1 MSYPIASVCPSCEA
15 SFKAAGVRTT
25 ATLLQRAKDPKG
37 RKLLAAETGLA
48 GPDILRAANRADLMR
63 LRGVGED
70 YARLLEAAGVDTVKA
85 LRNRNPGNLAKAI
98 AQVNGGDRKVQ
109 PPPSERMVAKWIL
122 QAKTIPPVMTY

>member
-1 MSYPIASVCPSCEA
+1 MSYPIASVGLEHHSKFRA
-15 SFKAAGVRTT
+15 QGIRTT

-37 RKLLAAETGLA
+37 RKLLAAATGIGA
-48 GPDILRAANRADLMR
+48 AEILQAANRADLMR

-85 LRNRNPGNLAKAI
+85 LRNRNVANLVKAI
-98 AQVNGGDRKVQ
+98 AEANTGKKVQ
-109 PPPSERMVAKWIL
+109 LLPSEKMVAKWIS